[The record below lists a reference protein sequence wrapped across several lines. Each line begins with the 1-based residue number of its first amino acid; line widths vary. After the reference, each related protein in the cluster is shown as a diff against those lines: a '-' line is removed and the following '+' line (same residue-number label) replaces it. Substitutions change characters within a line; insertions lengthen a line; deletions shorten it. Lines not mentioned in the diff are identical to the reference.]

1 MLIYYEHIY
10 SVKCTYMLRIYNKD
24 VSTEENF
31 STSHLLITSRHIYI
45 VVYTYMYV
53 YIFIRLIMLHIFEF

>member
-24 VSTEENF
+24 MSTEEF
-31 STSHLLITSRHIYI
+31 LKSPIYLRMYF
-45 VVYTYMYV
+45 YTFHYA
-53 YIFIRLIMLHIFEF
+53 